1 MKTCTRCGLA
11 SPDTAGK
18 CDCGFDFVSGD
29 AAGEARRSR
38 RSGWLYTIGGGALF
52 VLGVLESLSV
62 IPMVSIAV
70 LTLGTHEIDL
80 GALIVGAL
88 LAGRGIQILDRSP
101 VSSPKAG

>member
-1 MKTCTRCGLA
+1 
-11 SPDTAGK
+11 
-18 CDCGFDFVSGD
+18 
-29 AAGEARRSR
+29 
-38 RSGWLYTIGGGALF
+38 
-52 VLGVLESLSV
+52 
-62 IPMVSIAV
+62 MVSIAV